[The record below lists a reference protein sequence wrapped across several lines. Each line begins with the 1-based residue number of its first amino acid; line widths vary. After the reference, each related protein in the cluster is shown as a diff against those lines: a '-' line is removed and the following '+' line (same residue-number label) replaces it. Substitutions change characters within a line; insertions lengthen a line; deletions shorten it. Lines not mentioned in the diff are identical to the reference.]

1 MVLSDRQR
9 YLIVDLI
16 INYARY
22 LGGLDDEDIEYI
34 CKQLRKLVLPSR
46 VS

>member
-1 MVLSDRQR
+1 VTLSDRQR
-9 YLIVDLI
+9 DLIVELI

-22 LGGLDDEDIEYI
+22 LGGLGDDDVEYI
-34 CKQLRKLVLPSR
+34 CRQLRKLAQLSR

>member
-1 MVLSDRQR
+1 MVLSNNQR
-9 YLIVDLI
+9 DLIVDLI

-22 LGGLDDEDIEYI
+22 LGGLDDDDIEYI
-34 CKQLRKLVLPSR
+34 CSQLRKLAPLSR

>member
-1 MVLSDRQR
+1 MVLSNNQR
-9 YLIVDLI
+9 DLIVELI

-22 LGGLDDEDIEYI
+22 LGGIDDEDIEYI
-34 CKQLRKLVLPSR
+34 CRQLRKYVLPRR

>member
-1 MVLSDRQR
+1 VVLSDSQR
-9 YLIVDLI
+9 DLIVDLI

-34 CKQLRKLVLPSR
+34 CKQLRKLASLSR

>member
-1 MVLSDRQR
+1 VVLSDRQR
-9 YLIVDLI
+9 DLIVDLI

-22 LGGLDDEDIEYI
+22 LGGIDDEDIEYI
-34 CKQLRKLVLPSR
+34 CKQLRKYVMHRR

>member
-1 MVLSDRQR
+1 VVLSNNQR
-9 YLIVDLI
+9 DLVVDLI

-34 CKQLRKLVLPSR
+34 CRQLRKLVLPR
-46 VS
+46 EVS

>member
-1 MVLSDRQR
+1 MVLSNNQR
-9 YLIVDLI
+9 DLIVELI

-22 LGGLDDEDIEYI
+22 LGGIDDDDIEYI
-34 CKQLRKLVLPSR
+34 CSQLRKLAPLSR

>member
-1 MVLSDRQR
+1 MVLSNNQR
-9 YLIVDLI
+9 DLIVELI

-22 LGGLDDEDIEYI
+22 LGGLDGEDIEYI
-34 CKQLRKLVLPSR
+34 CSQLRRLAPLSR

>member
-1 MVLSDRQR
+1 MVLSNNQR
-9 YLIVDLI
+9 DLIVELI

-22 LGGLDDEDIEYI
+22 LGGLDDEDIKYI
-34 CKQLRKLVLPSR
+34 CRQLRKYVLPRR

>member
-1 MVLSDRQR
+1 VVLSDNQR
-9 YLIVDLI
+9 DLIVELI

-22 LGGLDDEDIEYI
+22 LGGIDDEDIEYI
-34 CKQLRKLVLPSR
+34 CRQLRKYVLPRR

>member
-1 MVLSDRQR
+1 VVLSNNQR
-9 YLIVDLI
+9 DLIVELI

-22 LGGLDDEDIEYI
+22 LGGIDDEDIEYI
-34 CKQLRKLVLPSR
+34 CRQLRKYVPPSR